1 MPRPRVAAA
10 AIPGLDA
17 VIAHDDRSILG
28 LLVEG
33 AAEGIEGV
41 LVTLTGIE
49 GGSSRGIGAQ
59 MAVLADGRSAGSF
72 SGGCVEAAVIAEAQ
86 EVLAQGY
93 GRTVRYGIG
102 SPYLDIRLPCG
113 GGIDLLF
120 TPRPDPAV
128 LAQVLA
134 RTAQRKA
141 AVLRLNEAGAM
152 LSDTPGAQGFQRA
165 YAPPLRLIALGHGE
179 DLTALVR
186 LSRAFGIAVE
196 AYAPASD
203 RHAAVEP
210 GVNLLRSRTALP
222 ALVGDPWTAFVFLF
236 HDHDWEE
243 ELLPHALTQD
253 GFYHGAVGSARTHR
267 ARMAGLRTI
276 GVPQASLETLR
287 GGIGLIPATRDPAT
301 LALSILGEVVQDY
314 QACAGMPGWSGR
326 APGRMGHDPTA
337 HVPTRN

>member
-1 MPRPRVAAA
+1 MSVQSW
-10 AIPGLDA
+10 
-17 VIAHDDRSILG
+17 IAHDDRSILG
-28 LLVEG
+28 LLIEG
-33 AAEGIEGV
+33 AHAGVEGV
-41 LVTLTGIE
+41 LVTLVGIE

-86 EVLAQGY
+86 DVLARGY
-93 GRTVRYGIG
+93 GRTVRYGTG

-128 LAQVLA
+128 IAQVFA
-134 RTAQRKA
+134 RLEGRRA
-141 AVLRLNEAGAM
+141 AALRLGEGGAA
-152 LSDTPGAQGFQRA
+152 LSDTPGAHGFQRV
-165 YAPPLRLIALGHGE
+165 YAPQLRLVALGHGE

-186 LSRAFGIAVE
+186 LSRTFGLVVE
-196 AYAPASD
+196 AYAPATD
-203 RHAAVEP
+203 RHAADEP
-210 GVNLLRSRTALP
+210 GITPLTSRTALP
-222 ALVGDPWTAFVFLF
+222 HLLGDPWTAFVFLF

-243 ELLPHALTQD
+243 HLLPLALAQD

-267 ARMAGLRTI
+267 ARLAGLRTV
-276 GVPQASLETLR
+276 GVPQASLDMLR

-301 LALSILGEVVQDY
+301 LALSILGELVQDY

-326 APGRMGHDPTA
+326 APGRLGHDPAA
-337 HVPTRN
+337 HVPTRS

>member
-1 MPRPRVAAA
+1 MS
-10 AIPGLDA
+10 IPGG
-17 VIAHDDRSILG
+17 IADDDRSVLR
-28 LLVEG
+28 LLAEG
-33 AAEGIEGV
+33 AERGLEGV
-41 LVTLTGIE
+41 LVTLVGIE
-49 GGSSRGIGAQ
+49 AGSSRGIGAQ

-72 SGGCVEAAVIAEAQ
+72 SGGCVEAAVIAEAL
-86 EVLAQGY
+86 EVLDQGL

-120 TPRPDPAV
+120 TPRPDPSV
-128 LAQVLA
+128 LSQVLD

-141 AVLRLNEAGAM
+141 AVLRLNEAAAHM
-152 LSDTPGAQGFQRA
+152 SDTPGAQGFQKA
-165 YAPPLRLIALGHGE
+165 YAPPLRLVALGHGE

-186 LSRAFGIAVE
+186 LSRAFGLTVE
-196 AYAPASD
+196 AYAPATD

-210 GVNLLRSRTALP
+210 GVNLLRSRTTLP
-222 ALVGDPWTAFVFLF
+222 ELAGDPWTAFVFLF

-243 ELLPHALTQD
+243 HLLPHALAQD

-267 ARMAGLRTI
+267 ARLAGLRTI

-301 LALSILGEVVQDY
+301 LALSILSELVQDY

-326 APGRMGHDPTA
+326 APGRMGHDPA
-337 HVPTRN
+337 SHVPTRN

>member
-1 MPRPRVAAA
+1 MSGQR
-10 AIPGLDA
+10 G
-17 VIAHDDRSILG
+17 IAHDDRSILG

-33 AAEGIEGV
+33 AAAGVEGV

-49 GGSSRGIGAQ
+49 GGTSRGIGAQ

-72 SGGCVEAAVIAEAQ
+72 SGGCVEAAVIAEALD
-86 EVLAQGY
+86 VLTQGL

-120 TPRPDPAV
+120 TPRPEPAV
-128 LAQVLA
+128 LAQVLT
-134 RTAQRKA
+134 RLDERQA
-141 AVLRLNEAGAM
+141 AVLRLNECSAA
-152 LSDTPGAQGFQRA
+152 LSDMPGAQGFQRA
-165 YAPPLRLIALGHGE
+165 YAPQLRLVALGHGE

-186 LSRAFGIAVE
+186 LGRAFGLTVE

-203 RHAAVEP
+203 QLAAAEA
-210 GVNLLRSRTALP
+210 GVLPLLSRTALP
-222 ALVGDPWTAFVFLF
+222 DLGGDPWSAFVFLF

-243 ELLPHALTQD
+243 QLLPHALAQD

-267 ARMAGLRTI
+267 ARLAGLRAS
-276 GVPQASLETLR
+276 GVPQTSLDKLR
-287 GGIGLIPATRDPAT
+287 GGIGLIPATRDPGT
-301 LALSILGEVVQDY
+301 LALSILGELVQDY

-326 APGRMGHDPTA
+326 APGRMGHDPA
-337 HVPTRN
+337 SHVPTRN

>member
-1 MPRPRVAAA
+1 MTAQS
-10 AIPGLDA
+10 G
-17 VIAHDDRSILG
+17 IAHDDRSILG
-28 LLVEG
+28 LLLEG
-33 AAEGIEGV
+33 AAAGVEGV

-86 EVLAQGY
+86 DILARGQ

-128 LAQVLA
+128 IAQVLA
-134 RTAQRKA
+134 RLAGRETATF
-141 AVLRLNEAGAM
+141 RLGEDGAT
-152 LSDTPGAQGFQRA
+152 LADAPGAQGFQRA
-165 YAPPLRLIALGHGE
+165 YAPPLRLVALGHGE
-179 DLTALVR
+179 DLIALVR
-186 LSRAFGIAVE
+186 LARAFGLAVE
-196 AYAPASD
+196 AYAPATD

-210 GVNLLRSRTALP
+210 GITLLASRTALP
-222 ALVGDPWTAFVFLF
+222 PLLGDPWTAFVFLF

-243 ELLPHALTQD
+243 YLLPLALAQD

-267 ARMAGLRTI
+267 ARLAGLRTI
-276 GVPQASLETLR
+276 GVPQASLDALR

-301 LALSILGEVVQDY
+301 LALSILGELVQDY
-314 QACAGMPGWSGR
+314 QACAGIPGWSGR
-326 APGRMGHDPTA
+326 APGRLGHDPAA

>member
-1 MPRPRVAAA
+1 M
-10 AIPGLDA
+10 
-17 VIAHDDRSILG
+17 IAHDDRSILR
-28 LLVEG
+28 LLIER
-33 AAEGIEGV
+33 AEDGVEGV

-86 EVLAQGY
+86 DVLARGH

-128 LAQVLA
+128 LTQVLA
-134 RTAQRKA
+134 RLDQRKA
-141 AVLRLNEAGAM
+141 AALRLNEGGAA
-152 LSDTPGAQGFQRA
+152 LSDTPGFHGFQRA
-165 YAPPLRLIALGHGE
+165 YAPPLRLVALGHGE

-186 LSRAFGIAVE
+186 LARAFGLAVE

-203 RHAAVEP
+203 RLAAAEP
-210 GVNLLRSRTALP
+210 GVQPLTSRTALP
-222 ALVGDPWTAFVFLF
+222 DLVGDPWTAFVFVF

-243 ELLPHALTQD
+243 QLLPHALAQE

-267 ARMAGLRTI
+267 ARLAGLRTI
-276 GVPQASLETLR
+276 GVPQASLDALR

-301 LALSILGEVVQDY
+301 LALSIVGELVQDY

-326 APGRMGHDPTA
+326 APGRMGHDPA
-337 HVPTRN
+337 SHVPTRN

>member
-1 MPRPRVAAA
+1 M
-10 AIPGLDA
+10 
-17 VIAHDDRSILG
+17 IAHDDRSILNF
-28 LLVEG
+28 LVDG
-33 AAEGIEGV
+33 AAAGVDGV

-49 GGSSRGIGAQ
+49 GASSRGIGAQ

-72 SGGCVEAAVIAEAQ
+72 SGGCIEAAVIAEAHD
-86 EVLAQGY
+86 VLAKGL
-93 GRTVRYGIG
+93 GRTVRYGVG

-128 LAQVLA
+128 LTRALA
-134 RTAQRKA
+134 RLDQRKA
-141 AVLRLNEAGAM
+141 AVLRLTADGAA
-152 LSDTPGAQGFQRA
+152 LSDAPAATGFQRN
-165 YAPPLRLIALGHGE
+165 YAPPLRLVALGHGE

-186 LSRAFGIAVE
+186 LARAFGVAVE

-203 RHAAVEP
+203 RHAMAEPAVIP
-210 GVNLLRSRTALP
+210 LTSRTILP
-222 ALVGDPWTAFVFLF
+222 DLAGDPWTAFVFLF

-243 ELLPHALTQD
+243 QLLPHALAQD
-253 GFYHGAVGSARTHR
+253 GFYHGAVGSARTHH
-267 ARMAGLRTI
+267 ARLTGLRMI
-276 GVPQASLETLR
+276 GVAQSRLDSLR

-326 APGRMGHDPTA
+326 APGRMGHDPA
-337 HVPTRN
+337 SHAPTRN

>member
-1 MPRPRVAAA
+1 MSVH
-10 AIPGLDA
+10 GG
-17 VIAHDDRSILG
+17 IAHDDRSILG
-28 LLVEG
+28 LLIEG
-33 AAEGIEGV
+33 AEDGIEGV
-41 LVTLTGIE
+41 LITLTGIE

-86 EVLAQGY
+86 DVLARGH

-128 LAQVLA
+128 LREALA
-134 RTAQRKA
+134 RLDRRKA
-141 AVLRLNEAGAM
+141 AVLRLSEGAAA

-165 YAPPLRLIALGHGE
+165 YAPPLRLVALGHGE

-186 LSRAFGIAVE
+186 LARAFGIRVE

-203 RHAAVEP
+203 RIAAIEP
-210 GVNLLRSRTALP
+210 GVTPLASRTALP
-222 ALVGDPWTAFVFLF
+222 ELVGDPWTAFVFLF

-243 ELLPHALTQD
+243 QLLPHALAQD
-253 GFYHGAVGSARTHR
+253 GFYHGAVGSARTHH
-267 ARMAGLRTI
+267 ARLAGLHTI
-276 GVPQASLETLR
+276 GVPQASLDMLR

-301 LALSILGEVVQDY
+301 LALSILGELVQDY

-326 APGRMGHDPTA
+326 APGRIGHDPAA

>member
-1 MPRPRVAAA
+1 MSV
-10 AIPGLDA
+10 PGG
-17 VIAHDDRSILG
+17 IAHDDRSILG
-28 LLVEG
+28 LLIAG
-33 AAEGIEGV
+33 AAEGVEGV

-49 GGSSRGIGAQ
+49 GASSRGIGAQ

-72 SGGCVEAAVIAEAQ
+72 SGGCVEAAVMAEAQ
-86 EVLAQGY
+86 DVLAQGL
-93 GRTVRYGIG
+93 GRTVRYGVG

-128 LAQVLA
+128 LRGALA
-134 RTAQRKA
+134 RLDRRKA
-141 AVLRLNEAGAM
+141 AVLRLSEGGAA
-152 LSDTPGAQGFQRA
+152 LADTPGAQGFQRA
-165 YAPPLRLIALGHGE
+165 YAPPLRLVALGHGE

-186 LSRAFGIAVE
+186 LARAFGIAVE

-203 RHAAVEP
+203 RLAAAEP
-210 GVNLLRSRTALP
+210 GVAALPSRTALP

-243 ELLPHALTQD
+243 QLLPRALAQD

-267 ARMAGLRTI
+267 ARLAGLRTI
-276 GVPQASLETLR
+276 GVPQASLDRLR

-301 LALSILGEVVQDY
+301 LALSILGELVQDY
-314 QACAGMPGWSGR
+314 QACAGLPGWSGR
-326 APGRMGHDPTA
+326 APGRIGHDPAA
-337 HVPTRN
+337 HVPTRS

>member
-1 MPRPRVAAA
+1 MNVQ
-10 AIPGLDA
+10 GG
-17 VIAHDDRSILG
+17 IAHDDRSILG
-28 LLVEG
+28 LLIEG
-33 AAEGIEGV
+33 AAEGVEGV

-49 GGSSRGIGAQ
+49 GGSSRGVGAQ

-86 EVLAQGY
+86 DVLARGY
-93 GRTVRYGIG
+93 GRTVRYGVG

-120 TPRPDPAV
+120 TPRPDPAI
-128 LAQVLA
+128 LTQVLA
-134 RTAQRKA
+134 RHDQRKA
-141 AVLRLNEAGAM
+141 AALRLNEAGAA

-165 YAPPLRLIALGHGE
+165 YAPPLRLVALGHGE

-186 LSRAFGIAVE
+186 LSRAFGLAVE

-203 RHAAVEP
+203 RLAIAEP
-210 GVNLLRSRTALP
+210 GVIPLVSSTALP
-222 ALVGDPWTAFVFLF
+222 DLSGDPWTAFVFLF

-243 ELLPHALTQD
+243 ELLPHVLAQE

-267 ARMAGLRTI
+267 ARLAALSTFGI
-276 GVPQASLETLR
+276 PQSILEKLR

-301 LALSILGEVVQDY
+301 LALSILGELVQDY

-326 APGRMGHDPTA
+326 APGRMGQDHA
-337 HVPTRN
+337 SHVPTRT

>member
-1 MPRPRVAAA
+1 M
-10 AIPGLDA
+10 
-17 VIAHDDRSILG
+17 IAHDDHSIIR
-28 LLVEG
+28 LLIDG
-33 AAEGIEGV
+33 AEQGIEGV

-86 EVLAQGY
+86 DVLTQGY

-128 LAQVLA
+128 LARLLD
-134 RTAQRKA
+134 RLDQRKA
-141 AVLRLNEAGAM
+141 AVLRLSEGGAAM
-152 LSDTPGAQGFQRA
+152 SDTPGAQGFQRA
-165 YAPPLRLIALGHGE
+165 YAPSLRLVALGHGE
-179 DLTALVR
+179 DLTALLR
-186 LSRAFGIAVE
+186 LARAFGIMVE
-196 AYAPASD
+196 AYAPATD
-203 RHAAVEP
+203 RLASAEP
-210 GVNLLRSRTALP
+210 GVQLLASRTALP
-222 ALVGDPWTAFVFLF
+222 ELAGDPWTAFVFLF

-243 ELLPHALTQD
+243 QLLPHALAHE

-267 ARMAGLRTI
+267 ARLAGLRTI
-276 GVPQASLETLR
+276 GVPQASLDALR

-301 LALSILGEVVQDY
+301 LALSILGELVQDY

-326 APGRMGHDPTA
+326 APGRMGHDPA
-337 HVPTRN
+337 SHVPTRN

>member
-1 MPRPRVAAA
+1 M
-10 AIPGLDA
+10 
-17 VIAHDDRSILG
+17 IAHDDRSILG
-28 LLVEG
+28 LLIEG
-33 AAEGIEGV
+33 AAAGIEGV

-49 GGSSRGIGAQ
+49 GGTSRGIGAQ

-72 SGGCVEAAVIAEAQ
+72 SGGCIEAAVIAEAQ
-86 EVLAQGY
+86 DVLAQGF

-120 TPRPDPAV
+120 TPRPDPATLKRV
-128 LAQVLA
+128 LEHLEE
-134 RTAQRKA
+134 RKA
-141 AVLRLNEAGAM
+141 AVLRLNQGSAV
-152 LSDTPGAQGFQRA
+152 LSDMPGAQGFQRA
-165 YAPPLRLIALGHGE
+165 YAPPLRLVALGHGE

-186 LSRAFGIAVE
+186 LANAFGLAVE

-203 RHAAVEP
+203 RVASAEP
-210 GVNLLRSRTALP
+210 GVIPLSSRTALP
-222 ALVGDPWTAFVFLF
+222 DLIGDPWSAFVFLF

-243 ELLPHALTQD
+243 QLLPHALAQD

-267 ARMAGLRTI
+267 ARLAGLRTI
-276 GVPQASLETLR
+276 GVPQASIDKLR

-301 LALSILGEVVQDY
+301 LAISILGELVQDY

-326 APGRMGHDPTA
+326 APGRMGHDPA
-337 HVPTRN
+337 SHVPTRN